1 MFLLIVVE
9 EKILS
14 CLTQMIRN
22 FQADRSGCRQLLMG
36 AGKTTAITQ
45 LSDDDCVST
54 DVVNTDLEQCN
65 KTMTTAGLDYGYISL
80 PDGSG
85 VRLYGTP
92 GQERFRFMWPILAR
106 NAAGVILLLNGEHP
120 DLEAHL
126 DLYAEAFANNGA
138 TPLVIGVGRLSSD
151 DFSRIDRITEKL
163 AARHLNVP
171 IIAVD
176 VREKEDVLL
185 LVDTL
190 LCQIEANDM
199 ELMQL

>member
-1 MFLLIVVE
+1 MMHTDEF
-9 EKILS
+9 KILF
-14 CLTQMIRN
+14 T
-22 FQADRSGCRQLLMG
+22 GPMG